1 MLSIFRKLSTGYPQ
15 AVLFVPSFDNS
26 RHSVSYRALLGIELP
41 LIEELVILYF
51 SEMEL
56 LAHKEISPLIEYEGQ
71 RDFEGERVL
80 VFTKLII
87 SEKSS

>member
-1 MLSIFRKLSTGYPQ
+1 M
-15 AVLFVPSFDNS
+15 
-26 RHSVSYRALLGIELP
+26 SYRALLGIELP

-71 RDFEGERVL
+71 RDFEGEKARL
-80 VFTKLII
+80 HKEEFSCSGSCPGCSGCK
-87 SEKSS
+87 